1 VIAAPPVAVIVLNFN
16 GRRWLESCLTALA
29 ATDYPN
35 FWITV
40 VDNASDD
47 GSVDLVRERFPKIE
61 VIVNPTNL
69 GFCEGNNVG
78 IGRSLEG
85 GAAYVVLLNPDTKVE
100 PNWLRELIE
109 IGESEKQVGILGAV
123 QLEYEGGDFN
133 GWTRTA
139 LAAHLAELSAPE
151 EARRWIPVEWV
162 EGACLAVKRQVI
174 AEIGALDPIY
184 FAFYEEIDFC
194 RRATLRG
201 WKVALVPRSRIHHFR
216 GGSWEANARIKRERD
231 YRCDRSQF
239 IFTLT
244 EPRRSLTANFGWYL
258 VTLGTKG
265 KEALREASL
274 ARLWDLARMQ
284 LNLAGQL
291 GPALKK
297 WRRERRNYQDGRGRP
312 RPYTW

>member
-1 VIAAPPVAVIVLNFN
+1 MVAPPVAVIVLNFN
-16 GRRWLESCLTALA
+16 GRRWLESCFTALA

-35 FWITV
+35 FWMTF

-78 IGRSLEG
+78 IRRSLED
-85 GAAYVVLLNPDTKVE
+85 GAEYVVLLNPDTKVE
-100 PNWLRELIE
+100 PNWLKELIE
-109 IGESEKQVGILGAV
+109 IGQSEKRVGILGAV
-123 QLEYEGGDFN
+123 QLEYEGGNFN

-139 LAAHLAELSAPE
+139 LGAQLAELRVPE
-151 EARRWIPVEWV
+151 RARRWIPVEWV

-174 AEIGALDPIY
+174 EEIGLLDPIY

-201 WKVALVPRSRIHHFR
+201 WEVALVPRSRIHHFR

-244 EPRRSLTANFGWYL
+244 EPRRSLGANLGWYL

-284 LNLAGQL
+284 LNLVGQL

-297 WRRERRNYQDGRGRP
+297 WRRERAWTRSS
-312 RPYTW
+312 